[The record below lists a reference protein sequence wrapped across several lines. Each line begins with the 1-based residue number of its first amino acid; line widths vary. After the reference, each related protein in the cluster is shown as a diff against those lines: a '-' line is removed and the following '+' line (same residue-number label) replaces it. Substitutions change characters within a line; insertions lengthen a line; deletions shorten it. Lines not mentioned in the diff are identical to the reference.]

1 MITLRRSADRGHANH
16 GWLDTRHTFSFADY
30 HDPAHMGFRALRVI
44 NEDVVRPGHGFGT
57 HPHRD
62 MEILTYVLAGAV
74 EHRDS
79 MGNGSVIRPG
89 EVQRMTAGTGVT
101 HSERNPSPSEPLH
114 LLQIWIL
121 PEQRGLE
128 PSYEQCAFPLAKRR
142 GQLRLVASRDA
153 RAGSLRVHQDVD
165 VFAAHLAA
173 ADRVSHGLA
182 PGRAAWLQVARGSLT
197 LNSYE
202 LHAGDGAAITDEA
215 RVDLIATKP
224 AEVLLFDLA

>member
-1 MITLRRSADRGHANH
+1 
-16 GWLDTRHTFSFADY
+16 
-30 HDPAHMGFRALRVI
+30 RVI

-89 EVQRMTAGTGVT
+89 EVQRMTAGTGVQ
-101 HSERNPSPSEPLH
+101 HSEQNPSRSEPPH

-121 PEQRGLE
+121 PEARGLE
-128 PSYEQCAFPLAKRR
+128 PGYEQRAFPLAKRG

-153 RAGSLRVHQDVD
+153 RAGSLLVHQDVD

-173 ADRVSHGLA
+173 GDRVSHGLA
-182 PGRAAWLQVARGSLT
+182 AGRGVWLQVARGSLT
-197 LNSYE
+197 LNTYE
-202 LHAGDGAAITDEA
+202 
-215 RVDLIATKP
+215 
-224 AEVLLFDLA
+224 